1 MFLLRIINFELS
13 SHSWHLIPLLI
24 TSNIS
29 HDPLT
34 FNEALQSP
42 DNVEWQVCME
52 KELESLAARKHG
64 L

>member
-13 SHSWHLIPLLI
+13 SHSRHLIPLSI

-42 DNVEWQVCME
+42 DNVEWQVSME